1 MSINSRVSNGGYRA
15 PPGSWDNP
23 PSKYDRIWE
32 CYTSYLAINEQTN
45 FTFPVTVAY
54 NATSDPN
61 GAVIL
66 DLAKRCGLDGSS
78 GSDVDLTVYVK
89 VCPSCVLIPCS
100 LN

>member
-45 FTFPVTVAY
+45 FTERTISESEAIRQVSQELIGCVE
-54 NATSDPN
+54 
-61 GAVIL
+61 IL
-66 DLAKRCGLDGSS
+66 NKRWLVEIQED
-78 GSDVDLTVYVK
+78 
-89 VCPSCVLIPCS
+89 
-100 LN
+100 